1 MTTII
6 SSHSTNYYPW
16 FAKLFFV
23 GLILQGLSSCSEQT
37 RDPAGEGNV
46 FPLQSIESL
55 PLLGST
61 RPSLGNKTLLINF
74 WATWC
79 APCREE
85 MPYLQRLS
93 ERLDPDRFAVIG
105 VSVDDD
111 ANLVREFLLQYRIRF
126 PNYLDA
132 GNNLAS
138 DRLGLGSYPQTFVVS
153 PDGII
158 KRRIDQAIPAD
169 WNPFENATEVDSEE
183 RSGTPAIKIYG

>member
-1 MTTII
+1 M
-6 SSHSTNYYPW
+6 
-16 FAKLFFV
+16 FFV
-23 GLILQGLSSCSEQT
+23 GLILQSLSGCSDQV
-37 RDPAGEGNV
+37 RDPAEAGNA

-55 PLLGST
+55 PLLGET

-85 MPYLQRLS
+85 MPGLQRLS

-111 ANLVREFLLQYRIRF
+111 VNLVREFLLQYRIRF

-132 GNNLAS
+132 GKNLAS

-153 PDGII
+153 PEGII
-158 KRRIDQAIPAD
+158 TRRIDKAIPGN
-169 WNPFENATEVDSEE
+169 WNLFENATGSDSGIQS
-183 RSGTPAIKIYG
+183 RTPVVEING